1 MDRFRFPRRR
11 FFYICS
17 GFQAHCKCLYA
28 WLSNFRI
35 RQNACLPLRGIWNS
49 PSLGIRIYNSRLSAR
64 TETWMAYGLKALSV
78 LISIWNRS
86 ERRVRPH
93 KGILV
98 TPTYSMC
105 PEKYLHF
112 HFLCE
117 MQLENWQSLVAKIFF
132 SSWKIFIS
140 LYVAFQIIWNIFLF
154 VFCFLSISYQFLPYF
169 TCFLKRH

>member
-1 MDRFRFPRRR
+1 MPLPIRWRRR
-11 FFYICS
+11 FSFIYGKGRNILCGLCS

-28 WLSNFRI
+28 WLSNSEI

-64 TETWMAYGLKALSV
+64 TETWIAFGLKALSV
-78 LISIWNRS
+78 LISIWKRS
-86 ERRVRPH
+86 ERRMRPR

-112 HFLCE
+112 HFLCR

-132 SSWKIFIS
+132 SSWKIFVS
-140 LYVAFQIIWNIFLF
+140 QLENYFFPVGHFFS
-154 VFCFLSISYQFLPYF
+154 VF
-169 TCFLKRH
+169 